1 MCLMLFPTFASV
13 IISVSGFMWRSLI
26 QLDLT
31 FVQGAK
37 HGSICT
43 ILHADCQKDQNNLLK
58 MLSFFFSIVSF
69 LLLCQRSSFLRFVG
83 VFLGLQLY
91 SIDQA
96 VTQSILC
103 RFCHYCSVVQLE
115 VRDVNY
121 SRSSFFY
128 CWELVL
134 LFRFLNSIWN
144 WELFFPSLWRIE
156 LAF

>member
-1 MCLMLFPTFASV
+1 MYLVLCGGPWFNWTWPLYKVLNTDQFALFYMLTARKTKT
-13 IISVSGFMWRSLI
+13 IYWRCSL
-26 QLDLT
+26 
-31 FVQGAK
+31 
-37 HGSICT
+37 
-43 ILHADCQKDQNNLLK
+43 
-58 MLSFFFSIVSF
+58 FFSIVSF

-83 VFLGLQLY
+83 VFMGLQLY
-91 SIDQA
+91 SIDQS